1 MYKQSYLFFALPV
14 SCHAAYNETS
24 KFLAENG
31 FGHVSEQ
38 FVREEIE
45 VRQIAG
51 LPDEI
56 LVALGVRTVGARLR
70 LRSLASQWVQSQVI
84 SFFTQEISF
93 LNFFPVKWT
102 TRWWARRRCWTRS
115 GSSTRGWRRR
125 WRRRRQWNWRGVNFL
140 SLTKK
145 TGLFSHCNFLF

>member
-1 MYKQSYLFFALPV
+1 MHKQLYLFFALLV

-38 FVREEIE
+38 FVCEEIE

-84 SFFTQEISF
+84 SNSMSMVSHKP
-93 LNFFPVKWT
+93 LM
-102 TRWWARRRCWTRS
+102 
-115 GSSTRGWRRR
+115 
-125 WRRRRQWNWRGVNFL
+125 QWQWFNC
-140 SLTKK
+140 KK
-145 TGLFSHCNFLF
+145 H

>member
-1 MYKQSYLFFALPV
+1 M

-56 LVALGVRTVGARLR
+56 LVAMGVRTVGARLR
-70 LRSLASQWVQSQVI
+70 LRSLASQWVQIQVI
-84 SFFTQEISF
+84 SFFTKKSPISI
-93 LNFFPVKWT
+93 FFPAKWT
-102 TRWWARRRCWTRS
+102 TR
-115 GSSTRGWRRR
+115 
-125 WRRRRQWNWRGVNFL
+125 
-140 SLTKK
+140 
-145 TGLFSHCNFLF
+145 